1 MGEKR
6 IMSTS
11 GAILTAREL
20 EEYLEKVGAMH
31 NLAQKSS
38 KETYPIPR
46 LQENFYLIKEV
57 YELLNDHV
65 KQGIPIHP
73 AGEWILDN
81 FYIIEETVKSIKQEL
96 SIKKY
101 TNFVGIKNGLY
112 DGFARIYV
120 LASEIVNYT
129 DNKIEAENLE
139 KFLAAYQTKKT
150 LNMDEIWNI
159 GVFLQIAIIENIR
172 QICESIYVSQIQKFK
187 ARQIVEKSIGNVDED
202 GEKGQIKCHSLVF
215 NLSFCPVPIG
225 RNLKNLSSMKY
236 SFIEYMSYKLKKY
249 GKKTEKY
256 LEILEEIVEKTGT
269 TVSEV
274 IRREHFD
281 IAVKRVSIGNCIT
294 SIKKIQR
301 INFLEIFEKINGV
314 EEILKQDPAKVYD
327 KMDYKTKDAYRQAI
341 KEISK
346 KSKIS
351 EIYIA
356 KKLLELAEN
365 EHGKKSHIG
374 YYLFGKNRNIIYE
387 KIGAKTQKIMSEEKK
402 AKYYI
407 SMLAIFSL
415 LISMLISL
423 CINANIV
430 CKIIAFL
437 ILLIPTSEIVIQTI
451 QYLLSKFVKPK
462 LIPKLDFSNGIDEK
476 NATMVV
482 IPTILKSR
490 EKVKELMKKME
501 VFYLANKSENLYF
514 CLLGDCS
521 ESAKK
526 EEKIDKEVI
535 EEGLKRVH
543 NLNEKY
549 KKEIFYFAYRRR
561 KWNEKQNSYLGWER
575 KRGALTEFVE
585 VLLGNMSSE
594 KIEEKYYI
602 NTWANGKE
610 PTPTEKNRHQQKR
623 TDTDRKEPTPTEK
636 NRSYVFNNP

>member
-6 IMSTS
+6 IMSTN
-11 GAILTAREL
+11 GIVLTTREL
-20 EEYLEKVGAMH
+20 EYYLEKIGAT
-31 NLAQKSS
+31 LSLTAKSS
-38 KETYPIPR
+38 IETYPIPR
-46 LQENFYLIKEV
+46 LQKNFYLIKEV
-57 YELLNDHV
+57 YELLNEHV

-81 FYIIEETVKSIKQEL
+81 FYIIDETVKSIKQEL
-96 SIKKY
+96 SLKKY
-101 TNFVGIKNGLY
+101 KNFIGIKNGIY
-112 DGFARIYV
+112 DGFARCYV
-120 LASEIVNYT
+120 LASEIVNFT
-129 DNKIEAENLE
+129 DNKIETENLE
-139 KFLAAYQTKKT
+139 KCLIAYQAKKT

-172 QICESIYVSQIQKFK
+172 QICETIYVSQIQKCKVEAIVQSAIENNTNIKFK
-187 ARQIVEKSIGNVDED
+187 TFHVN
-202 GEKGQIKCHSLVF
+202 
-215 NLSFCPVPIG
+215 
-225 RNLKNLSSMKY
+225 RNFRRISSMKY

-327 KMDYKTKDAYRQAI
+327 KMDCKTKDAYRQAI

-346 KSKIS
+346 KTKIS

-374 YYLFGKNRNIIYE
+374 YYLFGKNRDIIYE
-387 KIGAKTQKIMSEEKK
+387 KIGAKNQKYMSEEKK

-407 SMLAIFSL
+407 SMIAVISV

-423 CINANIV
+423 CINTNIL
-430 CKIIAFL
+430 CKIISFL
-437 ILLIPTSEIVIQTI
+437 ILLIPTSEIVIQVF

-462 LIPKLDFSNGIDEK
+462 LIPKLDFSDGIDEK

-501 VFYLANKSENLYF
+501 IFYLANKSENLYF

-521 ESAKK
+521 ESNKK
-526 EEKIDKEVI
+526 EEDFDQDVI
-535 EEGLKRVH
+535 EEGLRQVN

-549 KKEIFYFAYRRR
+549 KKETFYFAYRKR
-561 KWNEKQNSYLGWER
+561 KWNEKQGSYLGWER

-585 VLLGNMSSE
+585 VLLGNMSSKQIKE
-594 KIEEKYYI
+594 NYCV
-602 NTWANGKE
+602 NTFFCQKE
-610 PTPTEKNRHQQKR
+610 QTKKLSVQKR
-623 TDTDRKEPTPTEK
+623 TGPKCPDKKEPVPNARAKK
-636 NRSYVFNNP
+636 NRSKMHVFDHSR

>member
-1 MGEKR
+1 MSEKR
-6 IMSTS
+6 MISTS
-11 GAILTAREL
+11 GAILTAREI

-31 NLAQKSS
+31 NLVQKSS

-57 YELLNDHV
+57 NDLLNDHV

-81 FYIIEETVKSIKQEL
+81 FYIIEEIVKSIKQEL
-96 SIKKY
+96 TLKKY
-101 TNFVGIKNGLY
+101 TNFVGIKNGFY

-129 DNKIEAENLE
+129 DNKIETEGLE
-139 KFLAAYQTKKT
+139 KYLAAYQTKKT

-159 GVFLQIAIIENIR
+159 GIFLQIAIIENIR
-172 QICESIYVSQIQKFK
+172 QICESIYVSQIQKYK
-187 ARQIVEKSIGNVDED
+187 VEQIVEKSIENGNENGV
-202 GEKGQIKCHSLVF
+202 KRQVKYHSLIF
-215 NLSFCPVPIG
+215 NLPFCPVPIRTN
-225 RNLKNLSSMKY
+225 RNFRRISSMKY

-269 TVSEV
+269 SVSEV

-294 SIKKIQR
+294 SIKRIQR
-301 INFLEIFEKINGV
+301 INFLEIFKKINGV

-346 KSKIS
+346 NSKIS

-365 EHGKKSHIG
+365 ENGKKSHIG
-374 YYLFGKNRNIIYE
+374 YYLFGKNRNIVYE
-387 KIGAKTQKIMSEEKK
+387 KIEAKTQKIMSEEKK

-407 SMLAIFSL
+407 CMIAVFTILISL
-415 LISMLISL
+415 LLSL
-423 CINANIV
+423 CINTNIV
-430 CKIIAFL
+430 FKIFAFL
-437 ILLIPTSEIVIQTI
+437 IILIPTSEFVIQTF

-462 LIPKLDFSNGIDEK
+462 LIPKIDFTDGIDEK

-490 EKVKELMKKME
+490 QKVKELMKKME

-521 ESAKK
+521 ESVKK
-526 EEKIDKEVI
+526 EEDFDKEVI
-535 EEGLKRVH
+535 DEGLTQVQ
-543 NLNEKY
+543 NLNKKY
-549 KKEIFYFAYRRR
+549 KKDIFYFAYRKR
-561 KWNEKQNSYLGWER
+561 KWNEKQGSYLGWER
-575 KRGALTEFVE
+575 KRGALTELVE
-585 VLLGNMSSE
+585 VLLGNMSSKQLQE
-594 KIEEKYYI
+594 NYYV
-602 NTWANGKE
+602 NTWVK
-610 PTPTEKNRHQQKR
+610 
-623 TDTDRKEPTPTEK
+623 K
-636 NRSYVFNNP
+636 NRSQMHVFNNVR

>member
-1 MGEKR
+1 MSEKR
-6 IMSTS
+6 IISTS
-11 GAILTAREL
+11 GAILTAREI

-31 NLAQKSS
+31 NLVQKSS

-57 YELLNDHV
+57 NDLLNDHV

-81 FYIIEETVKSIKQEL
+81 FYIIEEIVKSIKQEL
-96 SIKKY
+96 TLKKY
-101 TNFVGIKNGLY
+101 TNFVGIKNGFY

-129 DNKIEAENLE
+129 DNKIETEGLE
-139 KFLAAYQTKKT
+139 KYLAAYQTKKT

-159 GVFLQIAIIENIR
+159 GIFLQIAIIENIR
-172 QICESIYVSQIQKFK
+172 QICESIYVSQIQKYK
-187 ARQIVEKSIGNVDED
+187 VEQIVEKSIENGNENGV
-202 GEKGQIKCHSLVF
+202 KRQVKYHSLIF
-215 NLSFCPVPIG
+215 NLPFCPVPIRTN
-225 RNLKNLSSMKY
+225 RNFRRISSMKY

-269 TVSEV
+269 SVSEV

-301 INFLEIFEKINGV
+301 INFLEIFKKINGV

-346 KSKIS
+346 NSKIS

-365 EHGKKSHIG
+365 ENGKKSHIG
-374 YYLFGKNRNIIYE
+374 YYLFGKNRNIVYE
-387 KIGAKTQKIMSEEKK
+387 KIEAKTQKIMSEEKK

-407 SMLAIFSL
+407 CMIAVFTILISL
-415 LISMLISL
+415 LLSL
-423 CINANIV
+423 CINTNIV
-430 CKIIAFL
+430 FKIFAFL
-437 ILLIPTSEIVIQTI
+437 IILIPTSEFVIQTF

-462 LIPKLDFSNGIDEK
+462 LIPKIDFTDGIDEK

-490 EKVKELMKKME
+490 QKVKELMKKME

-521 ESAKK
+521 ESVKK
-526 EEKIDKEVI
+526 EEDFDKEVI
-535 EEGLKRVH
+535 DEGLTQVQ
-543 NLNEKY
+543 NLNKKY
-549 KKEIFYFAYRRR
+549 KKDIFYFAYRKR
-561 KWNEKQNSYLGWER
+561 KWNEKQGSYLGWER
-575 KRGALTEFVE
+575 KRGALTELVE
-585 VLLGNMSSE
+585 VLLGNMSSKQLQE
-594 KIEEKYYI
+594 NYYV
-602 NTWANGKE
+602 NTWAK
-610 PTPTEKNRHQQKR
+610 
-623 TDTDRKEPTPTEK
+623 K
-636 NRSYVFNNP
+636 NRSQMHVFNNVR

>member
-6 IMSTS
+6 ILSTS

-31 NLAQKSS
+31 NLAQKSG
-38 KETYPIPR
+38 KETYPITR

-73 AGEWILDN
+73 AGEWVLDN

-101 TNFVGIKNGLY
+101 TNFVGLKNDLY

-139 KFLAAYQTKKT
+139 KYLAAYQTKKT

-187 ARQIVEKSIGNVDED
+187 ASQIVEKSIGNVDED
-202 GEKGQIKCHSLVF
+202 GEKGQIKHHSLMF
-215 NLSFCPVPIG
+215 NLPFCSVPISTN
-225 RNLKNLSSMKY
+225 RSFKRISSMKY

-374 YYLFGKNRNIIYE
+374 YYLFGKNRNIVYE
-387 KIGAKTQKIMSEEKK
+387 KIGAKTQKLMSEEKK

-482 IPTILKSR
+482 IPTILKSQ

-526 EEKIDKEVI
+526 EEDFDKEVI
-535 EEGLKRVH
+535 EEGLKRVQ

-602 NTWANGKE
+602 NTWTN
-610 PTPTEKNRHQQKR
+610 
-623 TDTDRKEPTPTEK
+623 RKEPTPTEK

>member
-20 EEYLEKVGAMH
+20 EEYLEKVGSMH

-57 YELLNDHV
+57 YELLNEHV

-81 FYIIEETVKSIKQEL
+81 FYIIEETIKAIKQEL

-101 TNFVGIKNGLY
+101 TNFVGIKNGFY

-120 LASEIVNYT
+120 LASEIINFT
-129 DNKIEAENLE
+129 DNKIETENLE
-139 KFLAAYQTKKT
+139 KYLTAYQTKKT

-159 GVFLQIAIIENIR
+159 GFFLQIAIIENIR
-172 QICESIYVSQIQKFK
+172 QICESIYVSQIQKLK
-187 ARQIVEKSIGNVDED
+187 VEQIVEKAIENKSSSGFKIFHTN
-202 GEKGQIKCHSLVF
+202 
-215 NLSFCPVPIG
+215 
-225 RNLKNLSSMKY
+225 RNFRRISSMKY

-256 LEILEEIVEKTGT
+256 LGVLEEIVEKTGT
-269 TVSEV
+269 SVSEV

-294 SIKKIQR
+294 SIKRIQR

-314 EEILKQDPAKVYD
+314 EEILKKDPAKVYD

-365 EHGKKSHIG
+365 ENGKKSHIG
-374 YYLFGKNRNIIYE
+374 YYLFGRNRSIIYE
-387 KIGAKTQKIMSEEKK
+387 KIGAKIQKYMSEERK

-407 SMLAIFSL
+407 SMIAVFSV

-423 CINANIV
+423 CINTNIA
-430 CKIIAFL
+430 CKIVAFF
-437 ILLIPTSEIVIQTI
+437 ILLIPVSELVIQI
-451 QYLLSKFVKPK
+451 FQYLLSKFVKPK
-462 LIPKLDFSNGIDEK
+462 LIPKIDFYNGIDEE

-526 EEKIDKEVI
+526 EEDFDKEVI
-535 EEGLKRVH
+535 DEGLKQVQ

-549 KKEIFYFAYRRR
+549 KKDIFYFAYRKR
-561 KWNEKQNSYLGWER
+561 KWNEKQGSYLGWER

-585 VLLGNMSSE
+585 VLLGNMSNKLLQE
-594 KIEEKYYI
+594 NYYV
-602 NTWANGKE
+602 NTWVKCFFQRNRKE
-610 PTPTEKNRHQQKR
+610 LTEKK
-623 TDTDRKEPTPTEK
+623 
-636 NRSYVFNNP
+636 RSYVFNHPR